1 MVRTMTL
8 LFRRW
13 LSHFQEHFVTFAMF
27 WSNLRQT
34 LVSAC
39 SVFLLKLSLK
49 QAPKYMG
56 CYFTTCQ
63 RHFAIPFCHVWLHFP
78 STTFLPI
85 ERKSSEHCSSLRGQ
99 FNNHGNRTRAAC
111 MEGENF
117 IRHAIAVQAPILFV
131 NIGLRGSGRL
141 SAPKVVSSNLTT
153 TYRTDINQKFVA
165 IQLWFTQ

>member
-49 QAPKYMG
+49 KHQSRWVVILLHTRSTSQYHFVMPG
-56 CYFTTCQ
+56 C
-63 RHFAIPFCHVWLHFP
+63 IFP
-78 STTFLPI
+78 STTLSPR
-85 ERKSSEHCSSLRGQ
+85 ERKSSEYCSSLLGQ
-99 FNNHGNRTRAAC
+99 HINHGNRTRAAC
-111 MEGENF
+111 IAIGSQAL
-117 IRHAIAVQAPILFV
+117 RHSYFL
-131 NIGLRGSGRL
+131 
-141 SAPKVVSSNLTT
+141 
-153 TYRTDINQKFVA
+153 
-165 IQLWFTQ
+165 